1 MRRVFLSFFAVVVF
15 AAAAHAQAISAAE
28 ASERAVSV
36 VGGGTLSSLELINE
50 PAFGT
55 GYQIVIINAGMR
67 YEIFVSAATGDIL
80 RLVSIPG
87 DHASPAAMP
96 VAAAPAPAALAA
108 AAPAA
113 VHLNRQ
119 GINLTELGITPGSP
133 PHWFRIFRPRNPPVS
148 RASAVEIG
156 YIYLR
161 QVRGISHATFRRHSG
176 IERDYGRW
184 AWELY
189 FMDGWT
195 EIELYI
201 DMHSGDVVV
210 VRFDS

>member
-28 ASERAVSV
+28 ASEHAVSV
-36 VGGGTLSSLELINE
+36 VGGGMVSSLELINE
-50 PAFGT
+50 PAFGI

-87 DHASPAAMP
+87 DHAAL
-96 VAAAPAPAALAA
+96 APAALAA

-119 GINLTELGITPGSP
+119 GINLTELGITPGPP

-210 VRFDS
+210 VRFDR